1 VRHRQVVLAAIALC
15 VAAGTARAYPQFQL
29 STGADRCQACHFS
42 PGGGG
47 LLNDYGRDEAGDTI
61 SGKGDGRF
69 LYGAWTPPDWIALGA
84 DLRVAGGFKDAIG
97 PEIVDGRGTQDVPYA
112 LAFPMQTDLYARF
125 GHATGLSFTVI
136 AGLRE
141 SARPTGHAESDVID
155 MLASREHYVMYQ
167 GDQWYVRAGRFFPIY
182 GIRTQDHTAY
192 IRKFLDLG
200 LLQEPYGAAAGYFG
214 TGWEAHVSAFGPDP
228 TPFLGAA
235 PDDYGIALYYEHR
248 VHDDAAAWAAQ
259 ARVMGGPDDRR
270 AMIGG
275 VGKYWIESK
284 KTMLLGE
291 IDLGEQTFP
300 HGGPA
305 RAQLAGYGGA
315 SWMPKTGWMLGADLQ
330 LWKPD
335 LALTGDSRTGESIN
349 VQWFFR
355 AHWEAHLLTRVE
367 EQALRF
373 GHPEL
378 LTLLQLHY
386 YL

>member
-1 VRHRQVVLAAIALC
+1 MRHRQVIRLLAAVAITIAT
-15 VAAGTARAYPQFQL
+15 AATAHAYPQFQL

-42 PGGGG
+42 PAGGG

-61 SGKGDGRF
+61 SGSGDGRF
-69 LYGAWTPPDWIALGA
+69 LYGAWDPPSWLALGA
-84 DLRVAGGFKDAIG
+84 DFRAAGGVKDSL
-97 PEIVDGRGTQDVPYA
+97 DGPYA
-112 LAFPMQTDLYARF
+112 LGFPMQADLYTRA
-125 GHATGLSFTVI
+125 GGQSGLSFNLI
-136 AGLRE
+136 LGLRD
-141 SARPTGHAESDVID
+141 SARPPASPLYD
-155 MLASREHYVMYQ
+155 MVASREHYVMYQ

-192 IRKFLDLG
+192 VRKFLDLG
-200 LLQEPYGAAAGYFG
+200 FLQEPYGAAAGYFG

-235 PDDYGIALYYEHR
+235 PNDYGVAVYYEHR
-248 VHDDAAAWAAQ
+248 IHDDAAAWAAQ
-259 ARVMGGPDDRR
+259 ARVMGGPDERR

-275 VGKYWIESK
+275 VGKLWLDDQ

-291 IDLGEQTFP
+291 LDVGEQTFP

-305 RAQLAGYGGA
+305 RTQVAAYAGA
-315 SWMPKTGWMLGADLQ
+315 SWLPKPGWMFGADLQ
-330 LWKPD
+330 AWKPD
-335 LALTGDSRTGESIN
+335 LLLTGDSRTATSIN
-349 VQWFFR
+349 AQWFPR
-355 AHWEAHLLTRVE
+355 AHWEVHLLGRVE
-367 EQALRF
+367 AQALRY